1 MGLGSSSAVRTA
13 RLGSGLPTRPRPR
26 RPWRNATCRPL
37 AAGTWSC
44 TCPLRRRESS
54 SRTSP
59 YRAEGTEP
67 PQRRW
72 VSGAAP
78 AGARGEEVAGCRTGL
93 PEPRSSRAPSV
104 GCGRGGCLTPAAW
117 RTSATSSQA
126 TASPPTTSSSVWAK
140 MADPRVRR
148 SCGSR
153 ALRPPRRPDRRC
165 TAGPSAA
172 ATSSS
177 SRPRP
182 RATAGTPAAP
192 RAPAPPGRRGAPP
205 TSRPWR

>member
-1 MGLGSSSAVRTA
+1 MGLGSSSAVRTE
-13 RLGSGLPTRPRPR
+13 RLGSDLATRPRPR
-26 RPWRNATCRPL
+26 RLWRSATCRPSD
-37 AAGTWSC
+37 AGTWSC
-44 TCPLRRRESS
+44 TCPLRRRDSS
-54 SRTSP
+54 SRTSL
-59 YRAEGTEP
+59 YRAPGTEP
-67 PQRRW
+67 PQSRW

-78 AGARGEEVAGCRTGL
+78 ACARGEEVAECRTGM
-93 PEPRSSRAPSV
+93 PEPRSSRALSV
-104 GCGRGGCLTPAAW
+104 GCERGGCLTPAAW
-117 RTSATSSQA
+117 RTSAASSQA
-126 TASPPTTSSSVWAK
+126 TASPPTTSSSAWAK

-153 ALRPPRRPDRRC
+153 ALRPQTWPDRRC

-182 RATAGTPAAP
+182 RVTAGTPAAP
-192 RAPAPPGRRGAPP
+192 QALAPPGRRGAPP